1 MNIFGHACIPISKLM
16 RNRISAV
23 SKNFSKDV
31 KLVKR
36 DSNLKLEKEAR
47 SNS

>member
-1 MNIFGHACIPISKLM
+1 MNIFGHACIPINKLM

-36 DSNLKLEKEAR
+36 DSIKLEKEAR